1 VIVPSNHRVL
11 LDEIKITRGHGKIM
25 KFGMGRLQPWSLPY
39 KFLFSSSVDEPKS
52 IKLVTQALPF
62 IRNFVKE
69 ELDKSGLKKA
79 TLGLDNLSIS
89 QPIPV

>member
-1 VIVPSNHRVL
+1 L
-11 LDEIKITRGHGKIM
+11 A
-25 KFGMGRLQPWSLPY
+25 
-39 KFLFSSSVDEPKS
+39 DEPKS
-52 IKLVTQALPF
+52 IKLVKQALPF

-69 ELDKSGLKKA
+69 ELGKSGLKKA